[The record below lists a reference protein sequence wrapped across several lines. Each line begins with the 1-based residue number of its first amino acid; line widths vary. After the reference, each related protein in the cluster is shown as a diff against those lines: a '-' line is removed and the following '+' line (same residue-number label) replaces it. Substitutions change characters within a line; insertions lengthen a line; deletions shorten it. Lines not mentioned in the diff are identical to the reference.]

1 MKQKILLFVLA
12 CLFFSASWAQKNAT
26 PKWMDK
32 SKNAVVRI
40 TTYGKDGAQIATGT
54 GVFVSEAGD
63 VITGYTL
70 FEGANTAKV
79 TDAEGASFPVT
90 HIIGADELYD
100 VIKVRVGVT
109 GKVRYLNMA
118 SDPQA
123 VGSISYLLPYTTAK
137 KASSQQGTITEV
149 SKLKDPYSYYKLSL
163 PLEGDKVNTPV
174 LNAEGE
180 VFGLVQADA
189 SGKKDISFAVSAAYA
204 GSLSMSPTD
213 FLNSVYNTIG
223 IPKAWPANVEEAQV
237 ALFLK
242 NSVED
247 AKTYLN
253 TLNDFIATFPD
264 APDGYVSR
272 ANHYAVHRAELAS
285 SPEEQKEYLKRA
297 LDDIETATR
306 HSDKK
311 GEALYNKAKLIYG
324 VAATDTTLNDQT
336 WTLESALEIARKA
349 IAEDN
354 LPAYHQLVGDICFA
368 KKDYEAAYEEYMT
381 INNSPE
387 ATSASYYWAAK
398 AKENIPGFNIGDV
411 IVLLDGAIDKCG
423 LPLTAEAGQYILER
437 IDWKLHL
444 SLFAEA
450 VADYDLYYKAMKGS
464 VGSDFFFYREQT
476 KFRAGDMD
484 GALAD
489 IREAVRIS
497 PDVVDYRAEEASIL
511 IRMKNY
517 TDALSSINE
526 TLRLAPDYAACH
538 RLKGVCY
545 VRMNKTKEACE
556 ALNKA
561 KELGDPLAERLLK
574 EHCK

>member
-137 KASSQQGTITEV
+137 KASSQQSTITEV

-213 FLNSVYNTIG
+213 FLNSTYNTIG

-297 LDDIETATR
+297 IDDIETATR

-411 IVLLDGAIDKCG
+411 IALLDGAIDKCG

-437 IDWKLHL
+437 IDWKLRL

-497 PDVVDYRAEEASIL
+497 PNVVDYRAEEASIL

-545 VRMNKTKEACE
+545 VRMNKTQEACE

>member
-1 MKQKILLFVLA
+1 MA

-213 FLNSVYNTIG
+213 FLNSTYNTIG

-297 LDDIETATR
+297 IDDIGTATR

-437 IDWKLHL
+437 IDWKLRL

-497 PDVVDYRAEEASIL
+497 PNVVDYRAEEASIL

-545 VRMNKTKEACE
+545 VRMNKTQEACE

>member
-180 VFGLVQADA
+180 VFGLAQADA

-204 GSLSMSPTD
+204 GSLSMNPTD

-297 LDDIETATR
+297 IDDIGTATR

-411 IVLLDGAIDKCG
+411 IALLDGAIDKCG

-437 IDWKLHL
+437 IDWKLRL

-497 PDVVDYRAEEASIL
+497 PNVVDYRAEEASIL

-545 VRMNKTKEACE
+545 VRMNKTQEACE